1 MRKHF
6 LAVLSLIFV
15 SAQVFAWDQRAPLPE
30 QSCAIHAPWGA
41 PKSQK
46 PNVTREC
53 REGYYISHDN
63 DARIPVWGA
72 WQVRY
77 DRVNGCWPRTNA
89 FARNQHLPYSA
100 TPSDYAG
107 SGYDKGHL
115 ANDAHQTWDEGPSYE
130 SFLMTNM
137 MPQLPGL
144 NRGIWKLL
152 ETATGAWAFE
162 RKTTLIVYAGA
173 IYDSSSDP
181 KIGRS
186 GVVIPQ
192 GFFKIIIDQQTNE
205 ALAFVFPHRE
215 DLGKDLAR
223 VQTTIADIE
232 RFSGITFP
240 LHPSVDKTIKASI
253 WNIDYKT
260 VAADKKKTCKR

>member
-1 MRKHF
+1 MNRVL
-6 LAVLSLIFV
+6 LAVLFLLTSP
-15 SAQVFAWDQRAPLPE
+15 SWAWDQRAPLPE
-30 QSCAIHAPWGA
+30 AVCAIHAPWGT

-46 PNVTREC
+46 PDVTREC
-53 REGYYISHDN
+53 REGYFLSHDN
-63 DARIPVWGA
+63 QARIPVWGA
-72 WQVRY
+72 WQVRH
-77 DRVNGCWPRTNA
+77 DRVNGCWPRTNG
-89 FARNQHLPYSA
+89 FARNQHMPASA
-100 TPSDYAG
+100 RPDDYAG

-115 ANDAHQTWDEGPSYE
+115 ANDAHQTWSEMPSYE

-173 IYDSSSDP
+173 IYDTATDP
-181 KIGRS
+181 KIGN
-186 GVVIPQ
+186 GVVVPK
-192 GFFKIIIDQQTNE
+192 GFFKIIVDQNTNE
-205 ALAFVFPHRE
+205 ALAFIFPHRE

-232 RFSGITFP
+232 RFSGINFP
-240 LHPSVDKTIKASI
+240 LPPTVNKTTKAAI